1 MKLFVAVTDTE
12 WFNQLSA
19 LKPDEVN
26 FWKPSG
32 ASFRALSRGEP
43 LLFKLHSPN
52 NFIVGLGYFVSYS
65 VLPASLAWNVFGEK
79 NGAKSLYSLK
89 ERIRELREDDAGPD
103 PEIGCRVLTNPE
115 FFPRDQWIPC
125 PASFARNIVQGK
137 GYSTDNA
144 EGDWLWA
151 SVEQRIAAVG
161 RYGSSV
167 EVRSRLGQGAFRVL
181 VTDAYH
187 RRCAITG
194 ERTLPVL
201 EAAHIMPFGEGPTTT
216 NNGLLLRADL
226 HALYDNGLLTVTPEY
241 KIAVSPSIH
250 EEYGNGREYYALD
263 GKPLL
268 VLPHSA
274 ADQPRRDLL
283 DWHTQNVY
291 RP

>member
-1 MKLFVAVTDTE
+1 MKLFVAVTNTE

-43 LLFKLHSPN
+43 LLFKLHFPN
-52 NFIVGLGYFVSYS
+52 YFIVGLGFFVSYS

-125 PASFARNIVQGK
+125 PASFDRNIVQGK
-137 GYSTDNA
+137 SYSTDNA

-187 RRCAITG
+187 KK
-194 ERTLPVL
+194 PVNRVTV
-201 EAAHIMPFGEGPTTT
+201 AASVMPANNVTSPSSARAVSCLRNQLSAANPTTT
-216 NNGLLLRADL
+216 TASPFQTAWYCSNGNPVA
-226 HALYDNGLLTVTPEY
+226 
-241 KIAVSPSIH
+241 IS
-250 EEYGNGREYYALD
+250 
-263 GKPLL
+263 
-268 VLPHSA
+268 
-274 ADQPRRDLL
+274 
-283 DWHTQNVY
+283 
-291 RP
+291 